1 MFSLLNRDAGGGSF
15 LARMWTILNPLPQ
28 FFCSRWP
35 LFAETLYLF
44 DGKTLNREDFGPVGH
59 RIAFLDRQLSSVDIR
74 GGKD

>member
-1 MFSLLNRDAGGGSF
+1 MH
-15 LARMWTILNPLPQ
+15 NPWPQ

-44 DGKTLNREDFGPVGH
+44 DGKKLNRKDLGPVGH
-59 RIAFLDRQLSSVDIR
+59 RIAFLDRQRSSVDIR